1 MPAANLDTTN
11 LLLGIMAAVSVL
23 EALLLIAVGVMGW
36 KLYRQVMQTVLD
48 IEQRQVAPLR
58 AKVET
63 LMGTVDG
70 ILVDVKRVTTSV
82 GAQTERVNSAISTTI
97 DRVDETADRVKHSV
111 SYRVGRVL
119 GVVQGARAAVGSLFN
134 GHTRTSTPHERV
146 AVRSS

>member
-1 MPAANLDTTN
+1 MPEANLDTTN
-11 LLLGIMAAVSVL
+11 LLLGIMAVVSVL
-23 EALLLIAVGVMGW
+23 EALLLVAVGVMGW
-36 KLYRQVMQTVLD
+36 KLYRQTMQAVLE

-70 ILVDVKRVTTSV
+70 ILVDVKRVTATV

-111 SYRVGRVL
+111 AYRVGRVL
-119 GVVQGARAAVGSLFN
+119 GVVQGTRAAVGSLLN
-134 GHTRTSTPHERV
+134 GHTRTAAPHERV
-146 AVRSS
+146 VVRSS

>member
-1 MPAANLDTTN
+1 MPEANLDTTN
-11 LLLGIMAAVSVL
+11 LLLGIMAVVSVL
-23 EALLLIAVGVMGW
+23 EALLLVAVGVMAW
-36 KLYRQVMQTVLD
+36 KLYHQAMQTVHE

-58 AKVET
+58 ARVEA

-70 ILVDVKRVTTSV
+70 ILVDVKRVTESV

-119 GVVQGARAAVGSLFN
+119 GLVQGARAAVGSLFN
-134 GHTRTSTPHERV
+134 GHTRSANVHERV